1 MMNDYSRM
9 KAVVQSTDPTVDQI
23 QRRGRPLA
31 IQVQELTD
39 LLTARNEEE
48 IQE

>member
-1 MMNDYSRM
+1 MMNDYTRV
-9 KAVVQSTDPTVDQI
+9 KAAVQSRDPTVDQI
-23 QRRGRPLA
+23 QKRGWPLA

-39 LLTARNEEE
+39 LLTARSEAD